1 MKVSE
6 VIKKLND
13 RCSKVE
19 AIINRESQTVS
30 ANAESHE
37 LRIDNLRLYAE
48 EMGYLIKSIGY
59 IENTPIHIV
68 PKSILKKK
76 SAQADFASVEE
87 DGYYFQLIRL
97 STYPFGEAYLLY
109 VAPLSEL

>member
-1 MKVSE
+1 ME
-6 VIKKLND
+6 
-13 RCSKVE
+13 
-19 AIINRESQTVS
+19 
-30 ANAESHE
+30 
-37 LRIDNLRLYAE
+37 
-48 EMGYLIKSIGY
+48 YLIKSIGY

>member
-6 VIKKLND
+6 VTKKLETYS
-13 RCSKVE
+13 SKVTKR
-19 AIINRESQTVS
+19 IQQESKIK
-30 ANAESHE
+30 A
-37 LRIDNLRLYAE
+37 IDNLRLYAE

-59 IENTPIHIV
+59 IEHTPIYIV